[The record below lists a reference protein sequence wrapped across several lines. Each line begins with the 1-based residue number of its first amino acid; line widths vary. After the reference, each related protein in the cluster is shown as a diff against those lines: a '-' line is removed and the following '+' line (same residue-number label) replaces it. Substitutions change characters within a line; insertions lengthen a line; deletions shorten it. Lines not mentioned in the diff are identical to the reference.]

1 MTTNTPRKT
10 KPAGQPNAAGFRYFS
25 DDCVLYPALRIVAVR
40 GLFAKEID
48 A

>member
-1 MTTNTPRKT
+1 MNTNTPRKT
-10 KPAGQPNAAGFRYFS
+10 KPAGQAAGFRYFS
-25 DDCVLYPALRIVAVR
+25 DDRGPYPALRIVAVR